1 MVTRSA
7 FLSIV
12 LIAGVAGA
20 AIAEEEEE
28 AEARAACKTDYQKL
42 CADVIPG
49 GGRIQK
55 CLESNAD
62 KLDAACKTFIEA
74 NTKQN

>member
-1 MVTRSA
+1 MVTRSV
-7 FLSIV
+7 FLSVV

-20 AIAEEEEE
+20 AIAEDEE
-28 AEARAACKTDYQKL
+28 AEARAACKADYEKL

-55 CLESNAD
+55 CLESNMD

-74 NTKQN
+74 NAKKN

>member
-20 AIAEEEEE
+20 AIAENEE

-55 CLESNAD
+55 CLESNVN

-74 NTKQN
+74 NTKRN

>member
-20 AIAEEEEE
+20 AIAEDEE

-49 GGRIQK
+49 GGRI
-55 CLESNAD
+55 
-62 KLDAACKTFIEA
+62 
-74 NTKQN
+74 

>member
-1 MVTRSA
+1 MVTRSV

-12 LIAGVAGA
+12 LIAGVAGT
-20 AIAEEEEE
+20 AIAEDEE
-28 AEARAACKTDYQKL
+28 AEARAACTSDYQKL

-55 CLESNAD
+55 CLESNMD

-74 NTKQN
+74 NAKKN

>member
-20 AIAEEEEE
+20 AIAEDEE
-28 AEARAACKTDYQKL
+28 AEARAACTTDYQKL

>member
-1 MVTRSA
+1 MVTRSV

-20 AIAEEEEE
+20 AIAEDEE

-55 CLESNAD
+55 CLESNVD

>member
-1 MVTRSA
+1 MVTRSV
-7 FLSIV
+7 FLSVV

-20 AIAEEEEE
+20 AIAEDEE
-28 AEARAACKTDYQKL
+28 AEARAACTSDYQKL

-55 CLESNAD
+55 CLESNMD

-74 NTKQN
+74 NAKKN